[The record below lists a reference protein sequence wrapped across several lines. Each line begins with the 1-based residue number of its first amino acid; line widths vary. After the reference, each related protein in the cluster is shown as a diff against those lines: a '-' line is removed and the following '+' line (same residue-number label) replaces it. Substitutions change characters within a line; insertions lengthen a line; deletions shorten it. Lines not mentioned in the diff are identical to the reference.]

1 MAIIYFTLIYI
12 VLAFIVGAY
21 ILFLFYKANKKFA
34 RYDDNAIWREAIK
47 ESARITLN
55 SLLFIIIIALFFSL
69 LSK

>member
-1 MAIIYFTLIYI
+1 MNIVYFTLIYLYLVF
-12 VLAFIVGAY
+12 VLGAY

-34 RYDDNAIWREAIK
+34 GYDDKAIWIEAIK
-47 ESARITLN
+47 QSAKITLN